1 VPPALLDLDAKDVIV
16 LEPRRLAARLAARFI
31 ASERGEPVGR
41 SVGYQVRFEEAAG
54 PETRLRFLTEGVLTR
69 RLLADPRLERAGT
82 VILDEFHERHLE
94 GDLALALVRRLQQTS
109 RRDLRIVVMSATLDA
124 GPIAKYLGGCAV
136 MRSEGR
142 QYPLEIE
149 YTPHSAVPLE
159 EQVAGAL
166 ERLAARSLDGHV
178 LVFLP
183 GAAEIRRAT
192 AACAPLA
199 RRLGLLL
206 VSLHGDQSSEEQ
218 DRAVLASPQPR
229 VILSTNV
236 AESSITIDGVTAV
249 IDSGLARIAGHSP
262 WSGLPTLKVG
272 RISQASANQRA
283 GRAGRT
289 APGRAIRLYP
299 LEDFIRRPAHDLPEI
314 VRADLAPAA
323 LQLRAMRIAGFGA
336 LDWLDQPPP
345 ASVDAAEEL
354 LHSLQAI
361 DAQSALTA
369 EGRAMARYPLHPR
382 LSRLVLEAVRRGA
395 GEDACRYAAQLTS
408 DDSRAAR
415 QILRVVN
422 PPRQEQ
428 HHERALDVSI
438 LAAFPDRVARRRQSS
453 DLQLSGGGSA
463 LLAKDCEVHSEFM
476 VAVEIEDRK
485 DQKLP
490 IVRQASPIEPDWLLD
505 LFPERVVERKELQW
519 NRAAERV
526 ESRSALLYDRLVI
539 EESRAAPDAE
549 AAAEMLAEKVL
560 EAGIDRFADVEE
572 LAGFQARL
580 EFAAAHADLAAV
592 DIRRVVR
599 SLAVGLTSFAEM
611 KQALGAGGLVRAL
624 VRDLPAAARRRLDEM
639 APLRITLPRGRQVN
653 VHYEPGKPPWIES
666 RLQDFFGMR
675 ETPRI
680 AGGKAPLLVH
690 LLAPNHRAVQVTT
703 DLAGFWERLYPQVRR
718 ELMRRYPKHA
728 WPESV

>member
-1 VPPALLDLDAKDVIV
+1 VIV
-16 LEPRRLAARLAARFI
+16 LEPRRLAARLAARFVS
-31 ASERGEPVGR
+31 SELGEPLGR
-41 SVGYQVRFEEAAG
+41 TVGYQVRFEEVAS

-69 RLLADPRLERAGT
+69 RLMADPRLERVGT

-94 GDLALALVRRLQQTS
+94 GDLALALLRRLQHTT
-109 RRDLRIVVMSATLDA
+109 RPDLRIVVMSATLDA
-124 GPIAKYLGGCAV
+124 APVARYLGGCAA

-142 QYPLEIE
+142 QYTLAIE
-149 YTPHSAVPLE
+149 YTPHSAAALE
-159 EQVAGAL
+159 EQVAAAL
-166 ERLAARSLDGHV
+166 DRLVTQGIDGHV

-183 GAAEIRRAT
+183 GAAEIRRAMT
-192 AACAPLA
+192 ACANIA
-199 RRLGLLL
+199 RRRDLLL
-206 VSLHGDQSSEEQ
+206 VSLHGDQPPEEQ
-218 DRAVLASPQPR
+218 DRAVLPSSQLK

-236 AESSITIDGVTAV
+236 AESSVTIDGVTAV

-299 LEDFIRRPAHDLPEI
+299 LEDFVRRPAHDVPEI

-336 LDWLDQPPP
+336 MEWLDSPPG
-345 ASVDAAEEL
+345 ANVDAAEDL
-354 LHSLQAI
+354 LHSLHAI
-361 DAQSALTA
+361 AAGGNLTG

-382 LSRLVLEAVRRGA
+382 LSRLVLEAVRRGV

-415 QILRVVN
+415 QILRIVN
-422 PPRQEQ
+422 PPRQERHDEQ
-428 HHERALDVSI
+428 ALDIAI
-438 LAAFPDRVARRRQSS
+438 LAAFPDRVAQRRQSNE
-453 DLQLSGGGSA
+453 LQLSGGGSA
-463 LLAKDCEVHSEFM
+463 VLARDCEIHGDFM

-490 IVRQASPIEPDWLLD
+490 VVRQASPIEPEWLLD
-505 LFPERVVERKELQW
+505 LFPERVVEKKEPQW
-519 NRAAERV
+519 NRTAERV
-526 ESRSALLYDRLVI
+526 ESRSALLYDQLVI
-539 EESRAAPDAE
+539 EESRAAPDP
-549 AAAEMLAEKVL
+549 AAAADLLAQKVMESGL
-560 EAGIDRFADVEE
+560 ERFIDTEE
-572 LAGFQARL
+572 LAGFRARL
-580 EFAAAHADLAAV
+580 EFAAGHCDIPILDDESLRAGIRKLAD
-592 DIRRVVR
+592 
-599 SLAVGLTSFAEM
+599 GLTGFAEM
-611 KQALGAGGLVRAL
+611 RQALRDGGLLRAL
-624 VRDLPAAARRRLDEM
+624 LRDLPASAQRRLDEI
-639 APLRITLPRGRQVN
+639 APLRVTLPRGRQVK

-680 AGGKAPLLVH
+680 GGGKAALLVH
-690 LLAPNHRAVQVTT
+690 LLAPNHRAVQVTA

-728 WPESV
+728 WPESPQ